1 MVLAINRAETKIRK
15 MLSDKSLENVKIYIS
30 LETKVRWMEEIYL
43 LKIKYKRKTS
53 SATEEFKKKILMSN
67 NINKISRKIPMK
79 T

>member
-67 NINKISRKIPMK
+67 NINKISKKIPMK